1 MRPRRAEDFDALYAG
16 TPPWDIGRPQPA
28 FLALAEAGAI
38 RGRVL
43 DVGCGT
49 GEHVL
54 MAAGL
59 GLEAT
64 GLDAAP
70 TAIEAARR
78 KARDRGLT
86 ARFLVWDARRLAELG
101 ERFDT
106 VLDSGLFH
114 VFADEDRPRFVDGLR
129 TVVNPGGRYLMLC
142 FSERQ
147 PGLWGPRRVT
157 RADIRASFA
166 DGWRVDA
173 IEPARFDVTIDPN
186 GAHAWLARITRG

>member
-1 MRPRRAEDFDALYAG
+1 M
-16 TPPWDIGRPQPA
+16 
-28 FLALAEAGAI
+28 
-38 RGRVL
+38 L

-59 GLEAT
+59 GLPAT

-86 ARFLVWDARRLAELG
+86 ARFLVWDALRLAELG

-114 VFADEDRPRFVDGLR
+114 VLADGDRPRFVDGLR
-129 TVVNPGGRYLMLC
+129 AVVRPGGRYLMAC

-157 RADIRASFA
+157 QDEIRASFA

-173 IEPARFDVTIDPN
+173 IEPARFDVTFDPN
-186 GAHAWLARITRG
+186 GAHAWLASITRG